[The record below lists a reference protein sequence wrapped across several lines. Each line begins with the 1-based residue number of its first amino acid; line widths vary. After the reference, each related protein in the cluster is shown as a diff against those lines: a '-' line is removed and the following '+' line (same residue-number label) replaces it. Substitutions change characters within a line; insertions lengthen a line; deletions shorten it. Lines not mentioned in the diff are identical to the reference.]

1 MNSRFWEFYLVRYLA
16 GTIFGILV
24 LWYLFLNHG
33 PEISKSFYNGNLD
46 NYLPKQIYGMLF
58 ETTYTLENLNINI
71 DGNDIDLRDKIVFD
85 GYNLGTRN
93 SDGVVTF
100 KQDGLTVLT
109 SVILAIAGF
118 LYMYISSMFILV
130 YHSLRIIIFRGEK
143 SKGIYKFYR
152 SLSQLRARGN
162 FKKTIKT
169 DMGLLKKSEKISY
182 NEIKEFVESYRHLR
196 EHGNAFFI
204 LLSEI
209 LFAAWLILFDFHLS
223 GLIIWFSIGTI
234 AWFIGTYLE
243 IKFVEDTSSSDR

>member
-33 PEISKSFYNGNLD
+33 PEISKSFYNGDLSNV
-46 NYLPKQIYGMLF
+46 LPGQIYNMLF
-58 ETTYTLENLNINI
+58 ETTYTFDNINI
-71 DGNDIDLRDKIVFD
+71 NFNGSNGFILST
-85 GYNLGTRN
+85 NN

-130 YHSLRIIIFRGEK
+130 YHAFRIIVFKGRR
-143 SKGIYKFYR
+143 STGIYNFYIN
-152 SLSQLRARGN
+152 LSQIRAKGN
-162 FKKTIKT
+162 FKETSIKKEGKST
-169 DMGLLKKSEKISY
+169 KSEETNF

-209 LFAAWLILFDFHLS
+209 FFAAWLILFKFDVS

-243 IKFVEDTSSSDR
+243 IKFVDENTKDNGF